1 MKQGRL
7 FKEEREIDAIQ
18 RSAKDLQRRQRE
30 LDEQKRRIEREKIE
44 SARTLPPSEEIRL
57 RAKMREHQEM
67 LVTRGEV
74 SNLRREQSN
83 GLLLVLLLFAATAA
97 LVWWGLQ
104 LMRQG

>member
-7 FKEEREIDAIQ
+7 FKEERELDTLQ
-18 RSAKDLQRRQRE
+18 RFERDLLRRQRE

-57 RAKMREHQEM
+57 RAKMREHHEM

-74 SNLRREQSN
+74 SNLRRQQSN

-104 LMRQG
+104 LMQR